1 MTERLKDIGGG
12 RSGGKRK
19 MTKKLLLFPLY
30 ILKWIFI
37 LGVMALL
44 ISLFGISVTFVI
56 AWILSLIGAGVLN
69 FLLKAISIGIVAAL
83 ITVCAIEDWRNK
95 NK

>member
-37 LGVMALL
+37 LGTIALL
-44 ISLFGISVTFVI
+44 ISLFGISVTFVL
-56 AWILSLIGAGVLN
+56 AWILSVIGAGVLN
-69 FLLKAISIGIVAAL
+69 FLLKAISIGVVAGL
-83 ITVCAIEDWRNK
+83 ITVCAVEDWRNK
-95 NK
+95 HN

>member
-1 MTERLKDIGGG
+1 MI
-12 RSGGKRK
+12 
-19 MTKKLLLFPLY
+19 KKLLLFPLY
-30 ILKWIFI
+30 LLKWIFI
-37 LGVMALL
+37 LGTIALL
-44 ISLFGISVTFVI
+44 IGLFGVSVIFVL
-56 AWILSLIGAGVLN
+56 ACILSLIGAGVFN

>member
-1 MTERLKDIGGG
+1 
-12 RSGGKRK
+12 

-30 ILKWIFI
+30 LLKWIFI
-37 LGVMALL
+37 LGTIALL
-44 ISLFGISVTFVI
+44 ISLFGVSITFVL

-69 FLLKAISIGIVAAL
+69 FLLKAISIGVVAAL

-95 NK
+95 HN

>member
-1 MTERLKDIGGG
+1 MITIGLVTGGG
-12 RSGGKRK
+12 RSVGKRK

-30 ILKWIFI
+30 LLKWIFI
-37 LGVMALL
+37 LGTIALL
-44 ISLFGISVTFVI
+44 IGLFGVFL
-56 AWILSLIGAGVLN
+56 ACILSLIGAGVFN

>member
-30 ILKWIFI
+30 LLKWIFI
-37 LGVMALL
+37 LGTIALL
-44 ISLFGISVTFVI
+44 ISLFGVSITFI
-56 AWILSLIGAGVLN
+56 LAWILSLIGAGVLN

-83 ITVCAIEDWRNK
+83 ITVCAVEDWRNK
-95 NK
+95 HN

>member
-56 AWILSLIGAGVLN
+56 AWILSVIGAGVLN

-95 NK
+95 NN

>member
-1 MTERLKDIGGG
+1 
-12 RSGGKRK
+12 

-44 ISLFGISVTFVI
+44 ISLFGISVTFVL

-95 NK
+95 K

>member
-37 LGVMALL
+37 LGTIALL
-44 ISLFGISVTFVI
+44 ISLFGVSITFI
-56 AWILSLIGAGVLN
+56 LAWILSLIGAGVLN
-69 FLLKAISIGIVAAL
+69 FLLKAISIGVVAGL

-95 NK
+95 NH